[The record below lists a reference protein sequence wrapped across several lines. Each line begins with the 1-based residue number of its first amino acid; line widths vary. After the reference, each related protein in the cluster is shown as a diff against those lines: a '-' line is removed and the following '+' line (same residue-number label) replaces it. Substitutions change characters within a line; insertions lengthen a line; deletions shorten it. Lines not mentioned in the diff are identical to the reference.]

1 MSLQPASEDGARARQ
16 VAQVDEHLRNFAI
29 LVADDSRTMRKIFTI
44 ELEALGF
51 KNIHQ
56 ARDGQQAMELVRAQR
71 FDLLLLDMEMPE
83 MDGLEVLSAIKG
95 DETLKSLPV
104 IVISGDDEVAKAIR
118 CIEIGAEDYLPK
130 PFDPVL
136 LRARIVSSLEKK
148 RLRNAEIRNMEMLAH
163 EKQLV
168 ELEQMKTE
176 RLMLNILPAPIADR
190 LKRGEKTISGA
201 YENVSILFSDLVGF
215 TEMSSAISASSLVKL
230 LNDLFT
236 RFDRRAQDLG
246 LEKIKTIGDA
256 YMAAAGLP
264 IPRIDHAELCADMAL
279 GMLEDLNAFNQENG
293 QALNM
298 RIGINSGPVVAGV
311 IGHTKFTY
319 DLWGNT
325 VNTASRIESTSRAGR
340 AQVSAVTYELLREKF
355 DFDEGQMVFCKGLGD
370 IMTHLLVRRR

>member
-1 MSLQPASEDGARARQ
+1 MSEEPGRRTRAGAE
-16 VAQVDEHLRNFAI
+16 VDPHLRNFTI
-29 LVADDSRTMRKIFTI
+29 LVADDSRTMRKIFTM

-51 KNIHQ
+51 SNILQ
-56 ARDGQQAMELVRAQR
+56 AHDGQQAMDTVRTKAI
-71 FDLLLLDMEMPE
+71 DLLLLDMEMPE
-83 MDGLEVLSAIKG
+83 MDGLEVLAAIKG
-95 DETLKSLPV
+95 DEQLKSLPV
-104 IVISGDDEVAKAIR
+104 IVISGAEEVAKAIR
-118 CIEIGAEDYLPK
+118 CIETGAEDYLPK

-148 RLRNAEIRNMEMLAH
+148 RLRDLEIRNMAMLAH

-190 LKRGEKTISGA
+190 LKRGEKTISGS
-201 YENVSILFSDLVGF
+201 YDNVSILFSDLVGF
-215 TEMSSAISASSLVKL
+215 TQMSSAISASMLVKL

-236 RFDRRAQDLG
+236 RFDQRAQALG

-264 IPRIDHAELCADMAL
+264 IPRSDHAALCADMAL
-279 GMLEDLNAFNQENG
+279 GMLDDLTAFNRENG
-293 QALNM
+293 QSLNM

-340 AQVSAVTYELLREKF
+340 AQVSAFTYELIKDQFEF
-355 DFDEGQMVFCKGLGD
+355 EDGQMVNCKGLGD
-370 IMTHLLVRRR
+370 IMTYLLLRRR